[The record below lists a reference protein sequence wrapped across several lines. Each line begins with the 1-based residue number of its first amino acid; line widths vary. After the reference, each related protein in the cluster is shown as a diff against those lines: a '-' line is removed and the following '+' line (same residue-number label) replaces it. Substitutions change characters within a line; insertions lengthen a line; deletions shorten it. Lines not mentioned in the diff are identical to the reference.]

1 MLLAKESHAIQYL
14 PGSGAGR
21 LEPPLEVSVF
31 LLEPVH
37 SLGIHFRPARR
48 GIDRLHSRL
57 GLLRAT
63 PERREL
69 IAKMFYQLLQFF
81 KRCDVRTF
89 AV

>member
-1 MLLAKESHAIQYL
+1 MLLTKESHTIQYL
-14 PGSGAGR
+14 PRSGAGG
-21 LEPPLEVSVF
+21 LEAPLQVGVF
-31 LLEPVH
+31 LLEPIH
-37 SLGIHFRPARR
+37 SFGIHFRAARSC
-48 GIDRLHSRL
+48 IDRLHSRL

-81 KRCDVRTF
+81 KRCDIRTF